1 MSGILKC
8 HLHHLPDYTG
18 VACPTRSWRAL
29 HESTLQLIKLSTLS
43 ADRQA
48 NKPR

>member
-1 MSGILKC
+1 MLKKNVRYFKMSQDIG
-8 HLHHLPDYTG
+8 H
-18 VACPTRSWRAL
+18 
-29 HESTLQLIKLSTLS
+29 HESTLQQLNLSTLS